1 MHNYQ
6 YFVPTKVI
14 FGVEKVKEI
23 GSILKDNNC
32 EGKIL
37 IISDHGEWIDDLL
50 ETIKKSLITFGFK
63 NISHYNDVSPNPKL
77 SECERGIECSA
88 ANSSNIF
95 IAVGGGSIMDAAKKI
110 AKDSNADFF
119 ITVPTTA
126 GTGSHINEWS
136 VLTRD
141 DNHEKISVQNIAA
154 DIAILDPSATLT
166 MPPFVTLCTGLDSF
180 SHGMEAFF
188 GTGASILTDLQAL
201 KGCQLIVENIEKV
214 LEDGNNLTCRANM
227 LEADFLTG
235 SAMINSGLGILHC
248 ISNIAPGFYPE
259 YSHGYLCGS
268 LLKSTAEFNEI
279 AISESKRKQIMPLV
293 EKASKILLDA
303 VKKYNIEPIKIN
315 ESDIKPI
322 REIAAVNVNGF
333 TNPRK
338 VNEEAVEKIMRDT
351 FEVLNN

>member
-1 MHNYQ
+1 MQSYQ

-14 FGVEKVKEI
+14 FGLGKVKEI
-23 GSILKDNNC
+23 GSILKDNIF
-32 EGKIL
+32 EGNIL
-37 IISDHGEWIDDLL
+37 IISDPGDWIEDLL
-50 ETIKKSLITFGFK
+50 KIIKKSLLTSGFK
-63 NISHYNDVSPNPKL
+63 NIFHYNDVSPNPKL
-77 SECERGIECSA
+77 SECDRGIECA
-88 ANSSNIF
+88 KENNSNIF
-95 IAVGGGSIMDAAKKI
+95 IAVGGGSTMDAAKKI

-154 DIAILDPSATLT
+154 DIAVLDPEATWT
-166 MPPFVTLCTGLDSF
+166 MPSSVTLCTGLDSF
-180 SHGMEAFF
+180 SHGMEAYF
-188 GTGASILTDLQAL
+188 GTGASTLTDLQAL

-214 LEDGNNLTCRANM
+214 ISDGNDLNGRANM

-248 ISNIAPGFYPE
+248 IANITPGFYPQ

-268 LLKSTAEFNEI
+268 LLKNTAYFNEMAI
-279 AISESKRKQIMPLV
+279 AENKRKLIMPLV
-293 EKASKILLDA
+293 EKASKVLNESIN
-303 VKKYNIEPIKIN
+303 KYNIEPIKIK

-322 REIAAVNVNGF
+322 REIAAVNVNGI

-338 VNEEAVEKIMRDT
+338 VTEEAVEKIMRDT
-351 FEVLNN
+351 FEIIV